1 MLTRGTQLN
10 SVTAMKIPTI
20 SSDAPYSAS
29 QRAWLSGFFAGMH
42 SQLLQS
48 ANTVVQTEA
57 RVVNILYGS
66 QTGNAQSVAND
77 AATAAK
83 AHGLKPLVHSMDEIT
98 AAQLSVMATVLLIT
112 STYGEGEMPDS
123 AQMLWDEVAKLSET
137 TWHTMHYAVFALGD
151 TSYDLFCEA
160 GKNWDNKLAELGA
173 LRLFDRVDCDV
184 DYEEPAQA
192 WLALVVP
199 HISGTQQTAAVLD
212 MSAPLE
218 EKPQYHRKHPFPAA
232 LVVNRLLT
240 APHSSKETRHY
251 EISIAGSGLHYEA
264 GDALCVIPSN
274 CPTLV
279 TDIIAALAC
288 QGDEDEPV
296 KGELMSLRDALSTH
310 YEIKTPSKEFIE
322 ELAKRSG
329 DQHLNGLVNAT
340 DKQALSDFL
349 WGRDTLDL
357 LRTYPICEFSA
368 AEFLGLLKPLQHR
381 AYSISS
387 SSKVSP
393 DTVHL
398 TVASVRYHSGGRDHK
413 GVCSTFLAD
422 LVTDSTK
429 VKCFFLPNKVFRVPE
444 DNTVPMIMVG
454 PGTGIA
460 PFRAFLQERQVRQAT
475 GKNWLFF
482 GDRNADTDFIYQDE
496 LNAFKEQGVLT
507 RLELAFSRDQ
517 EDKIY
522 VQDKMREHGA
532 ELFAWLVEGGY
543 FFVCGDAY
551 RMAKDVDNALHQLIA
566 THGNLSE
573 QQALDY
579 VNQLKKE
586 KRYVRDVY

>member
-1 MLTRGTQLN
+1 
-10 SVTAMKIPTI
+10 MKIPTI

-123 AQMLWDEVAKLSET
+123 VQMLWDEVAKLSET
-137 TWHTMHYAVFALGD
+137 TWYTMHYAVFALGD

-460 PFRAFLQERQVRQAT
+460 PFRAFLQERQARQAI